1 MIGCLFEQSGTF
13 KNIFKK
19 YGYPAEDI
27 DIQNSFNETDMQC
40 DLFDMIESRSIVDLL
55 RKYEFCMCF
64 FPCTWFSDFNNM
76 IISGTQYQMKAM
88 DEEKRRKII
97 EERIKSQ
104 TAAERY
110 LKILV
115 SAAELT
121 KTPMIIENPLSVKIQ
136 EIMKG
141 YDYTVH
147 KRSSYGDFYDKR
159 TIYYF
164 VGDISIAPFMETMK
178 NEKYYK
184 IVHQHKGLTRS
195 LISEMY
201 VDNLIRN
208 IYKPSE
214 FRYMI
219 DCDLKT

>member
-13 KNIFKK
+13 KNTFRK
-19 YGYPAEDI
+19 YGYDAEDI
-27 DIQNSFNETDMQC
+27 DIQNTFNETDIQC
-40 DLFDMIESRSIVDLL
+40 DLFYMIESRSIVDLL
-55 RKYEFCMCF
+55 KKYDFCMCF

-76 IISGTQYQMKAM
+76 IIAGTQYQMQTM
-88 DEEKRRKII
+88 DEQKKQKII
-97 EERIKSQ
+97 TDRLKAQS
-104 TAAERY
+104 AAERY

-115 SAAELT
+115 NAAELS

-136 EIMKG
+136 EIMNG
-141 YDYTVH
+141 YDYAVH
-147 KRSSYGDFYDKR
+147 KRSTYGDFYDKR

-164 VGDISIAPFMETMK
+164 VGDISITPFMETMR
-178 NEKYYK
+178 NEEYYK
-184 IVHQHKGLTRS
+184 IVHQHKGLSRS

-219 DCDLKT
+219 EC

>member
-13 KNIFKK
+13 KNAFKK
-19 YGYPAEDI
+19 YGYNAEDI
-27 DIQNSFNETDMQC
+27 DIQNRFSETDLQC
-40 DLFDMIESRSIVDLL
+40 DLFYMIESRSIIDLL
-55 RKYEFCMCF
+55 KKYDFCMCF

-76 IISGTQYQMKAM
+76 IISGTQYQMQTM
-88 DEEKRRKII
+88 EKEKKRKII
-97 EERIKSQ
+97 EERKKMQ
-104 TAAERY
+104 REAERH

-115 SAAELT
+115 NAAEFT

-136 EIMKG
+136 EIMDG

-147 KRSSYGDFYDKR
+147 KRSTYGDFYDKR

-178 NEKYYK
+178 NEEHYK
-184 IVHQHKGLTRS
+184 IVHQHKGLSRS
-195 LISEMY
+195 LMSEMY

-219 DCDLKT
+219 EC

>member
-1 MIGCLFEQSGTF
+1 MPTKLDALRTWS
-13 KNIFKK
+13 K
-19 YGYPAEDI
+19 YGYEAEDI
-27 DIQNSFNETDMQC
+27 DIENTFNETDLQC
-40 DLFDMIESRSIVDLL
+40 DLFYMIESRSIIDLL
-55 RKYEFCMCF
+55 KKYDFCMCF

-76 IISGTQYQMKAM
+76 IIAGNQFQMQAM
-88 DEEKRRKII
+88 EEEKKQRII
-97 EERIKSQ
+97 EERKRMQS
-104 TAAERY
+104 AAERY

-115 SAAELT
+115 NAAELT

-147 KRSSYGDFYDKR
+147 KRGSYGDFYDKR

-164 VGDISIAPFMETMK
+164 VGDISIAPFMEKMK
-178 NEKYYK
+178 NEKHYK
-184 IVHQHKGLTRS
+184 IVHQHKDLSRS
-195 LISEMY
+195 LISQMY
-201 VDNLIRN
+201 ADNLIRN

-219 DCDLKT
+219 EC

>member
-13 KNIFKK
+13 KNIFRK
-19 YGYPAEDI
+19 YGYQAQDI
-27 DIQNSFNETDMQC
+27 DIQNTYGETDVQC
-40 DLFDMIESRSIVDLL
+40 DLFHMIETRSIVDLL
-55 RKYEFCMCF
+55 KKYEFCMCF

-76 IISGTQYQMKAM
+76 IISGTQYQMQTM
-88 DEEKRRKII
+88 DETKKQRIIAERK
-97 EERIKSQ
+97 KSQ
-104 TAAERY
+104 SAAERY

-115 SAAELT
+115 NAAQLT

-136 EIMKG
+136 EIMNG

-147 KRSSYGDFYDKR
+147 KRSTYGDYYDKR

-164 VGDISIAPFMETMK
+164 IGDISIAPFMETMK
-178 NEKYYK
+178 NEKYFK
-184 IVHQHKGLTRS
+184 IVHQDKGIERS
-195 LISEMY
+195 LISDMY
-201 VDNLIRN
+201 ADNLVRN

-219 DCDLKT
+219 EC